1 MAYQLE
7 GRLLEVCDCN
17 VLCPC
22 WIGEDADNGTCD
34 TVLAYHIDNGKID
47 GIDVSGLTIGLL
59 AHIPGNI
66 LQGNWRMAVFVD
78 DKASPQQQEAMLNA
92 WTGKLGGPLADMA
105 KLVGEV
111 VAVERAPISFNV
123 EAGEGRLRIGTI
135 AEATMAP
142 YKSRAGNV
150 TTLNESVF
158 STIPG
163 SPAYVSKASRYRR
176 QGQKYGLRDVDLQ
189 NRNAIQGSF
198 RFVG

>member
-7 GRLLEVCDCN
+7 GKLLEVCDCN

-34 TVLAYHIDNGKID
+34 TVLAYHIDKGSI
-47 GIDVSGLTIGLL
+47 GGTDVSGLTLGLV

-66 LQGNWRMAVFVD
+66 LQGNWELALFVD
-78 DKASPQQQEAMLNA
+78 DKASPQQQQAMLDA
-92 WTGKLGGPLADMA
+92 WTGKLGGPLSDMA
-105 KLVGEV
+105 KLVGKV
-111 VAVERAPISFNV
+111 VAVERAPISFDV
-123 EAGEGRLRIGTI
+123 KGGEGHLRIGTV

-142 YKSRAGNV
+142 YKSRAGAV

-163 SPAYVSKASRYRR
+163 SPAYVAKASRYRR
-176 QGQKYGLRDVDLQ
+176 QTKKYGLRDVDLQ
-189 NRNAIQGSF
+189 NKNAIQGSF

>member
-1 MAYQLE
+1 MAYLLE
-7 GRLLEVCDCN
+7 GKLLEVCDCN

-34 TVLAYHIDNGKID
+34 TVLAYHIEKGKID
-47 GIDVSGLTIGLL
+47 GTDVSGLTIGLL

-78 DKASPQQQEAMLNA
+78 DKASPQQQEAILNA

-111 VAVERAPISFNV
+111 VAVERAPISFSV
-123 EAGEGRLRIGTI
+123 EAGEGRLRIGTV

-176 QGQKYGLRDVDLQ
+176 QGRKYGLRDVDLQ

>member
-1 MAYQLE
+1 MAYLLE
-7 GRLLEVCDCN
+7 GKLLEVCDCN

-34 TVLAYHIDNGKID
+34 TVLAYHIEKGKID
-47 GIDVSGLTIGLL
+47 GTDVSGLTIGLL

-78 DKASPQQQEAMLNA
+78 DKASPQQQEAILNA

-111 VAVERAPISFNV
+111 VAVERAPISFSV
-123 EAGEGRLRIGTI
+123 ETGEGRLSIGTV

-176 QGQKYGLRDVDLQ
+176 QGQKYGLPDVDLQ

>member
-7 GRLLEVCDCN
+7 GKLLEVCDCN

-34 TVLAYHIDNGKID
+34 TVLAYHIDKGKID
-47 GIDVSGLTIGLL
+47 GTDVSGLTIGLL

-189 NRNAIQGSF
+189 NRNAIQGLF

>member
-1 MAYQLE
+1 MGYQLE

-34 TVLAYHIDNGKID
+34 AVLAYHIDQGKID
-47 GIDVSGLTIGLL
+47 GTDVSGLSLGLMG
-59 AHIPGNI
+59 HIPGNI
-66 LQGNWRMAVFVD
+66 LQGNWRIVLFVD
-78 DKASPQQQEAMLNA
+78 DQASPQQQEAILNA

-111 VAVERAPISFNV
+111 IAVERAPISFQV
-123 EAGEGRLRIGTI
+123 EAGEGRLSIGTV

-142 YKSRAGNV
+142 YKSPAGNV
-150 TTLNESVF
+150 TTLNESAF

-163 SPAYVSKASRYRR
+163 SPAYVSKASRYQR
-176 QGQKYGLRDVDLQ
+176 QGGRYGLRDVNLQ
-189 NRNAIQGSF
+189 GRNAIQGSF
-198 RFVG
+198 RFVA

>member
-1 MAYQLE
+1 MAYLLE
-7 GRLLEVCDCN
+7 GKLLEVCDCN

-47 GIDVSGLTIGLL
+47 GTDVSGLTIGLL

-78 DKASPQQQEAMLNA
+78 DKASPQQQEAMLSA

-176 QGQKYGLRDVDLQ
+176 QGQKYGLPDVDLQ

>member
-34 TVLAYHIDNGKID
+34 TVLAYHIDKGKID
-47 GIDVSGLTIGLL
+47 GTDVSGLTIGLL

-78 DKASPQQQEAMLNA
+78 DKASPQQQEAMLSA

-111 VAVERAPISFNV
+111 VAVERAPISFSV
-123 EAGEGRLRIGTI
+123 EAGEGRLRIGTV

>member
-34 TVLAYHIDNGKID
+34 TVLAYHIDKGKID
-47 GIDVSGLTIGLL
+47 GTDVSGLTIGLL

-78 DKASPQQQEAMLNA
+78 DKASPQQQEAMLSA

-176 QGQKYGLRDVDLQ
+176 QGQKYGLPDVDLQ

>member
-34 TVLAYHIDNGKID
+34 TVLAYHIDKGKID
-47 GIDVSGLTIGLL
+47 GTDVSGLTLGLV

-66 LQGNWRMAVFVD
+66 LQGNWRLALFVD
-78 DKASPQQQEAMLNA
+78 DKASPQQQEAMVSA

-123 EAGEGRLRIGTI
+123 EAGEGRLRIGTV

-142 YKSRAGNV
+142 YKSSAGNV

-176 QGQKYGLRDVDLQ
+176 QSSKYGLRDVDLQ

-198 RFVG
+198 RFVA

>member
-34 TVLAYHIDNGKID
+34 TVLAYHIDKGKID
-47 GIDVSGLTIGLL
+47 GTDVSGLTIGLL

-78 DKASPQQQEAMLNA
+78 DKASPQQQEAMLSA

>member
-34 TVLAYHIDNGKID
+34 TVLAYHIDKGKID
-47 GIDVSGLTIGLL
+47 GTDVSGLTIGLL

-111 VAVERAPISFNV
+111 VAVERAPISFSV
-123 EAGEGRLRIGTI
+123 EAGEGQLRIGTV

-176 QGQKYGLRDVDLQ
+176 QGQKYGLPDVDLQ